1 MKSLKKSL
9 AAFLAVLML
18 IFSVPFTALA
28 VEEKGNIHL
37 TAYDCYTINTSAS
50 VFWGPYDETTY
61 QPLTGTISAGSFF
74 VVSFTLTGTTTTING
89 TNIRGTYD
97 TTKVGPATTQTTV
110 DRRGN
115 ITACKLVANTA
126 NDGKEIIDSPVTTNI
141 FVEGATSN
149 VRDGNSKMQLNGNFL
164 IATSILPGDQ
174 LSGKTDLVYGYDPEL
189 KDYPD
194 VYSVDGSML
203 GAVLVEAKEDIQ
215 VDDLY
220 NIFSFTEGDTST
232 FFLAT
237 PSGYR
242 VPLTYGPV
250 GNDPTPAK
258 DIYTYTFADGVTTQ
272 TVEVEA
278 GQTPTAPAN
287 TAATD
292 FVKDAGA
299 DTHSRTAYK
308 WEADGDKAFK
318 EVSEKETVAC
328 NFKETSAQVDPVHTA
343 TELKDGKT
351 AVQTCDVCG
360 ATKGGEV
367 ITAKHNYT
375 VTPVA
380 ATCTVQAHN
389 HYVCACGAEK
399 DADFT
404 GDLAAHEWDMQNPVS
419 STAGDCQTKGTA
431 TYKCKNCD
439 TVSEPMEG
447 AYGPHKLTAHE
458 AVEAKCET
466 AGNNAYWTCD
476 TCGKIFAD
484 ADANTE
490 LAVIPTIDA
499 LDHSFTNYVNN
510 GDATCQKNATE
521 TATCDRCD
529 KTDTREIENSTVAHQ
544 FTVAGETTP
553 GTCTTKAETVM
564 HCAFGCGETEIAY
577 GDIDPNNHVSTH
589 VDEESAVAPTRATAG
604 KEADTVCDACG
615 HVVVEGAVIPAL
627 GVNITVSGSSLGT
640 AAINGEAIA
649 DDVKNVPYESAYTL
663 VATPADNAEFIGWM
677 VGNKIVSKEAT
688 YTTNAY
694 ADMTYAPAFAAKDNA
709 SFTVTFV
716 DSYGNVT
723 ATIDSAELA
732 TLTALPEAP
741 SFAGLTFL
749 GWDLDL
755 DGVKALTKATTVTA
769 KYENDT
775 AKMYTV
781 SAPNAT
787 IFVDGKDCGSETQVT
802 YNTLVTVKAEGATA
816 WKVNGSE
823 TPAAYGAEYAFYC
836 GSNITVDMVND
847 DTVTAKP
854 EVKKVSAD
862 ANGYKVTF
870 LATRS
875 VPTGY
880 QLVESGFVY
889 GKAMVAT
896 DLVLEN
902 VGKTAGEAG
911 ATVKQIV
918 CNNKGADGQFAL
930 SYGVKNMDANACAV
944 AYVIYKEGNQS
955 HVIYSEAMLYNY
967 EVQGLI

>member
-18 IFSVPFTALA
+18 VFSMPFTVLA
-28 VEEKGNIHL
+28 DEKPNVHI
-37 TAYDCYTINTSAS
+37 TAYDCYTIPTSAT

-61 QPLTGTISAGSFF
+61 QPLTGTIPAGSFF
-74 VVSFTLTGTTTTING
+74 VITFTLTGCTEFVSG
-89 TNIRGTYD
+89 TNLKGSYD
-97 TTKVGPATTQTTV
+97 TTKIGPATTV
-110 DRRGN
+110 VERDRRGN
-115 ITACKLVANTA
+115 ITSCTIVSNTA
-126 NDGKEIIDSPVTTNI
+126 YDGAELIDAPHISNNI
-141 FVEGATSN
+141 FVDSTASK
-149 VRDGNSKMQLNGNFL
+149 VRDGNSKMQANGSFL
-164 IATSILPGDQ
+164 ISTSILPAAQ
-174 LSGKTDLVYGYDPEL
+174 LSGKTDLEYGYDPEL

-194 VYSVDGSML
+194 VYTIDGTML
-203 GAVLVEAKEDIQ
+203 GTVLLEAKQDIN
-215 VDDLY
+215 VDNLYDL
-220 NIFSFTEGDTST
+220 FTFDVNNDQL
-232 FFLAT
+232 FFLEAGSDKHHT
-237 PSGYR
+237 MM
-242 VPLTYGPV
+242 TYGPLSS
-250 GNDPTPAK
+250 GTPTEET
-258 DIYTYTFADGVTTQ
+258 YTYTFIDGSTQNVT
-272 TVEVEA
+272 VAA
-278 GQTPTAPAN
+278 GETPVDPAN

-292 FVKDAGA
+292 FVKDADA
-299 DTHSRTAYK
+299 DTHSRTVYK

-466 AGNNAYWTCD
+466 AGNEAYWTCD

-499 LDHSFTNYVNN
+499 LDHLFTNYVNN

-529 KTDTREIENSTVAHQ
+529 KTDTREIENSTVDHQ

-564 HCAFGCGETEIAY
+564 HCAFGCDATEIAY

-604 KEADTVCDACG
+604 KEADTVCDVCG
-615 HVVVEGAVIPAL
+615 NVVDEGAVIPAL
-627 GVNITVSGSSLGT
+627 GVNITVAGSSLGT
-640 AAINGEAIA
+640 AAINGKDIA
-649 DDVKNVPYESAYTL
+649 DATENVPYESAYTL

-889 GKAMVAT
+889 GKAMAAT

>member
-18 IFSVPFTALA
+18 VFSMPFTALA

-37 TAYDCYTINTSAS
+37 TAYDCYTINTSAT

-61 QPLTGTISAGSFF
+61 QPLTGTIKAGSFF

-89 TNIRGTYD
+89 TNLKGKYD
-97 TTKVGPATTQTTV
+97 TTKVGPATTV
-110 DRRGN
+110 VERDRRGN
-115 ITACKLVANTA
+115 ITSCTLVANTA
-126 NDGKEIIDSPVTTNI
+126 NDGAEVIDSPVLTNV
-141 FVEGATSN
+141 FVEGATSK

-174 LSGKTDLVYGYDPEL
+174 LSGKTDLVYGYDPVANS
-189 KDYPD
+189 YPD
-194 VYSVDGSML
+194 VYTVDGSML

-242 VPLTYGPV
+242 VPLTYGPL
-250 GNDPTPAK
+250 GGSDPTPTK
-258 DIYTYTFADGVTTQ
+258 DTYTYTFADGSTQ
-272 TVEVEA
+272 TVETEA
-278 GQTPTAPAN
+278 GVAPTAPDN
-287 TAATD
+287 TAPTEFA
-292 FVKDAGA
+292 KDADA
-299 DTHSRTAYK
+299 ETHSRTAYK
-308 WEADGDKAFK
+308 WVADGDKAFK
-318 EVSEKETVAC
+318 EVSYKDTADC
-328 NFKETSAQVDPVHTA
+328 NFSETSAKVDPIHTA
-343 TELKDGKT
+343 TELKDGKE
-351 AVQTCDVCG
+351 AVQTCEVCH

-367 ITAKHNYT
+367 IKAEHKWTI
-375 VTPVA
+375 TPVA

-404 GDLAAHEWDMQNPVS
+404 GELAAHEWDMQNPVS
-419 STAGDCQTKGTA
+419 TTAGDCQTKGTA

-439 TVSEPMEG
+439 AVSEPMEG

-466 AGNNAYWTCD
+466 AGNDAYWTCE
-476 TCGKIFAD
+476 TCSKIFAD

-490 LAVIPTIDA
+490 LAAIPTIEA
-499 LDHSFTNYVNN
+499 LGHSFTNYVNN
-510 GDATCQKNATE
+510 GDATCQTNATE
-521 TATCDRCD
+521 TAKCDRCD
-529 KTDTREIENSTVAHQ
+529 KTDTREILNSTVAHQ
-544 FTVAGETTP
+544 FTVAGATTP

-564 HCAFGCGETEIAY
+564 SCAFGCGETEIAY
-577 GDIDPNNHVSTH
+577 GEIDPNNHVSTH
-589 VDEESAVAPTRATAG
+589 VDANSAVAPTRATAG
-604 KEADTVCDACG
+604 KEADTVCDACDN
-615 HVVVEGAVIPAL
+615 VVKEGAVIPAL
-627 GVNITVSGSSLGT
+627 GVNITVAGSSLGT
-640 AAINGEAIA
+640 AAINGKDIA
-649 DDVKNVPYESAYTL
+649 DATENVPYESAYTL

-694 ADMTYAPAFAAKDNA
+694 ADMTYAPAFAAKDSA

-816 WKVNGSE
+816 WKVNGST

-854 EVKKVSAD
+854 EVKAVSKD

-889 GKAMVAT
+889 GKAMTAA

-930 SYGVKNMDANACAV
+930 AYGVKNMDANACAA
-944 AYVIYKEGNQS
+944 AYVIYKDGAKS
-955 HVIYSEAMLYNY
+955 VVIYSDAMIY
-967 EVQGLI
+967 EY

>member
-1 MKSLKKSL
+1 MRNLKKILS
-9 AAFLAVLML
+9 AFLAVLMVV
-18 IFSVPFTALA
+18 FSVPFTASAATSSETPHVHLNVYDYKYDA
-28 VEEKGNIHL
+28 DLPGMCWGPQSEVSAHQYGMDETL
-37 TAYDCYTINTSAS
+37 TAGTAYAVGFFITGMSSYKSFQIDGSYDINKITPSTVTVKRGNMTVNNDQFGGAATPNPSFLADITGKGGVVLGTTAPNSAPANYMS
-50 VFWGPYDETTY
+50 DDTVLGYYRIVF
-61 QPLTGTISAGSFF
+61 QTIS
-74 VVSFTLTGTTTTING
+74 TQGT
-89 TNIRGTYD
+89 D
-97 TTKVGPATTQTTV
+97 V
-110 DRRGN
+110 
-115 ITACKLVANTA
+115 
-126 NDGKEIIDSPVTTNI
+126 
-141 FVEGATSN
+141 
-149 VRDGNSKMQLNGNFL
+149 
-164 IATSILPGDQ
+164 
-174 LSGKTDLVYGYDPEL
+174 SGKTYVTDGWDGT
-189 KDYPD
+189 DYNGC
-194 VYSVDGSML
+194 YIDGTLLQMVCITVKQEMTV
-203 GAVLVEAKEDIQ
+203 AE
-215 VDDLY
+215 LY
-220 NIFSFTEGDTST
+220 NAFDFSIANDQKGRDKNGDDFTAVTFGPLGGSDPAPTKDT
-232 FFLAT
+232 
-237 PSGYR
+237 
-242 VPLTYGPV
+242 
-250 GNDPTPAK
+250 
-258 DIYTYTFADGVTTQ
+258 YTYTFADGVTTQ

-278 GQTPTAPAN
+278 GQTPTAPVN

-308 WEADGDKAFK
+308 WVADGDKAFK
-318 EVSEKETVAC
+318 EVSYKDTAAC
-328 NFKETSAQVDPVHTA
+328 NFKETSAKVDPIHTA
-343 TELKDGKT
+343 TELKDGKE
-351 AVQTCDVCG
+351 AVQTCEVCH

-367 ITAKHNYT
+367 IKAEHKWTI
-375 VTPVA
+375 TPVA

-404 GDLAAHEWDMQNPVS
+404 GELADHTWKLVS
-419 STAGDCQTKGTA
+419 STAGDCLTAGTS
-431 TYKCKNCD
+431 TYKCEVCGKED
-439 TVSEPMEG
+439 VRTGDVG
-447 AYGPHKLTAHE
+447 AHKLTAHE

-466 AGNNAYWTCD
+466 AGNDAYWTCD

-484 ADANTE
+484 ADATTE
-490 LAVIPTIDA
+490 LDAIPVIDA
-499 LDHSFTNYVNN
+499 LGHSFTNYVNN
-510 GDATCQKNATE
+510 EDATCQTNATE
-521 TATCDRCD
+521 TAKCDRCD

-544 FTVAGETTP
+544 FTVAGATTP

-564 HCAFGCGETEIAY
+564 SCAFGCGATEIAY
-577 GDIDPNNHVSTH
+577 GDINPDNHVSTH
-589 VDEESAVAPTRATAG
+589 VDEKSAVTPTRATAG

-615 HVVVEGAVIPAL
+615 NVVKEGAVIPAL

-640 AAINGEAIA
+640 AAINGKDIA
-649 DDVKNVPYESAYTL
+649 DATENVPYESAYTL

-787 IFVDGKDCGSETQVT
+787 ILVDGKDCGSETQVT

-854 EVKKVSAD
+854 EVKAVSKD

-889 GKAMVAT
+889 GKAMAAT

-902 VGKTAGEAG
+902 VGKTAGAAG

-930 SYGVKNMDANACAV
+930 AYGVKNMDANACAA
-944 AYVIYKEGNQS
+944 AYVIYKDGAKS
-955 HVIYSEAMLYNY
+955 VVIYSDAMIY
-967 EVQGLI
+967 EY